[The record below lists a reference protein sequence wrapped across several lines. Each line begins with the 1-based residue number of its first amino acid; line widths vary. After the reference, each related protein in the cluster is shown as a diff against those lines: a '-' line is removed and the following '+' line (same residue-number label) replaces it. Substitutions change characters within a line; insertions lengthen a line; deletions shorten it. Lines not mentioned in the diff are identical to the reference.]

1 MWAAE
6 GVTGVELVGE
16 LADREEEA
24 REAEDVVKRFREEW
38 VVSTSSVVL
47 GEYEGE
53 EVEVGGRGDVS
64 EVGELDEKVP
74 ELLEDPSRGL
84 VPKLL
89 ARRIR
94 FLDFFA
100 F

>member
-47 GEYEGE
+47 GEYEVE
-53 EVEVGGRGDVS
+53 EVEVGG
-64 EVGELDEKVP
+64 
-74 ELLEDPSRGL
+74 
-84 VPKLL
+84 
-89 ARRIR
+89 
-94 FLDFFA
+94 
-100 F
+100 